1 MTISTD
7 EIIVTMA
14 DVTKAGICA
23 RGTKGWFAD
32 NGLDF
37 RDFLKNGISATRMLA
52 VGDAHGALV
61 VTRKI
66 EREGITVTTEVP
78 NG

>member
-1 MTISTD
+1 MTVSTD
-7 EIIVTMA
+7 DIIVTMA
-14 DVTKAGICA
+14 DVTRAGICP

-61 VTRKI
+61 VARKI
-66 EREGITVTTEVP
+66 EREGIAVETEVP
-78 NG
+78 HG